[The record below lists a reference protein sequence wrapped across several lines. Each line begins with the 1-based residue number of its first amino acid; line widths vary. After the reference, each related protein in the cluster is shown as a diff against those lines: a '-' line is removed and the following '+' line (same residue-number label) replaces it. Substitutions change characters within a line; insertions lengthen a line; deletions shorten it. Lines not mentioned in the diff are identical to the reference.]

1 MKHIRLFEPI
11 RINRLAVG
19 NRTVMPA
26 MGLHFTDDYTFNDRY
41 SAFYRRR
48 AHGGVGLMIVGPL
61 AIDLVGGAPVMPGL
75 FDDSNM
81 QTIQALNT
89 ELHRDTKAKLGVQLF
104 HMGRNAPARLF
115 TGEPALAPSA
125 VRSRLTGDVPKAMT
139 EEDIDRVQ
147 VSFVR
152 AAERAV
158 AAGFDFIEIIA
169 CTGYL
174 ISQFL
179 SPLTNLRTDGYGGS
193 WENRM
198 RFGLETIR
206 RVRAAIGPDV
216 ALGIRV
222 AGNDFME
229 GSNTNDESALF
240 CAEAEK
246 AGVDAINVTGGWH
259 ETLVPQLT
267 QAVPPGAYAY
277 LARGI
282 RDKVSIPVF
291 ASNRLGDP
299 DVAERVLRSGAAD
312 MICWGRPLIAEPDL
326 PRKVREGRI
335 DEIIRCVSCNQGCFD
350 SIFLGRGIFC
360 AVNPTVGR
368 EGAAVPAAD
377 SSQCRKVFVAG
388 GGPAGMQFALTASE
402 LGHAVTLFEKE
413 KNLGGQ
419 IPVAAGPPAKGELLH
434 IRDGMVGRLLKRN
447 VEIRCGRP
455 LTVDDVKRGRP
466 DVVVVATGA
475 QPIAIRV
482 PGSDKPHVVD
492 AWDILR
498 GDVAHIGKKVVIVG
512 GNAVGCETAEW
523 IATDGLPDPETF
535 MFLSCHGAEKSEKLK
550 TLGICNGRRITVID
564 MVDRIGANVG
574 PSTRWVL
581 MQSLKKHEVQ
591 LRTGTRLVEIGDD
604 AVVVETDAG
613 RERIEADTVV
623 MAVGSRSVNDL
634 VEDLR
639 PLGVEVLVIGDA
651 KTPRKF
657 SDAIAEGYEEAL
669 GI

>member
-11 RINRLAVG
+11 RIHRLAVE

-26 MGLHFTDDYTFNDRY
+26 MGLHYTDDYTFNDRY
-41 SAFYRRR
+41 SAFYRTR

-61 AIDLVGGAPVMPGL
+61 AVDLYGGAPVMPGL
-75 FDDSNM
+75 FDDRNM
-81 QTIQALNT
+81 KIISALNA
-89 ELHRDTKAKLGVQLF
+89 EMHRDTKAKIGVQLF
-104 HMGRNAPARLF
+104 HMGRNAPTRLF

-139 EEDIDRVQ
+139 EEDIERVQ
-147 VSFVR
+147 DSFAR
-152 AAERAV
+152 AAGRAV

-174 ISQFL
+174 VSQFL

-198 RFGLETIR
+198 RFGLELIR
-206 RVRAAIGPDV
+206 RVRAAVGPDI

-229 GSNTNDESALF
+229 GSNTNAESALF
-240 CAEAEK
+240 CSEAEK
-246 AGVDAINVTGGWH
+246 AGIDAINVTGGWH

-267 QAVPPGAYAY
+267 QGVPPGAYAY

-282 RDKVSIPVF
+282 REKVSVPVF

-312 MICWGRPLIAEPDL
+312 MICWGRPLIADPDL
-326 PRKVREGRI
+326 PRKVREGRL

-350 SIFLGRGIFC
+350 SVFLARGIFC
-360 AVNPTVGR
+360 AVNPTVGH
-368 EGAAVPAAD
+368 EGEPPAEK
-377 SSQCRKVFVAG
+377 SLKRKNVFVAG
-388 GGPAGMQFALTASE
+388 GGPAGMQFALTASGR
-402 LGHAVTLFEKE
+402 GHAVTIFEKE
-413 KNLGGQ
+413 QGLGGQ

-434 IRDGMVGRLLKRN
+434 IRDGMAKRLGRTD
-447 VEIRCGRP
+447 VEIRLGRS
-455 LTVDDVKRGRP
+455 LTAEDVKRERP
-466 DVVVVATGA
+466 DAVVVATGA
-475 QPIAIRV
+475 EPIAIRV
-482 PGSDKPHVVD
+482 PGIDKPHVVD
-492 AWDILR
+492 AWDVLR
-498 GDVAHIGKKVVIVG
+498 GNVAHIGKRVVVVG

-535 MFLSCHGAEKSEKLK
+535 MFLACHGAEAPEKLQS
-550 TLGICNGRRITVID
+550 LGVCNGRGITVID

-581 MQSLKKHEVQ
+581 MQSLKRHGVE
-591 LRTGTRLVEIGDD
+591 LRTGTRLVEILDD
-604 AVVVETDAG
+604 AVVVETGAG
-613 RERIEADTVV
+613 RERIGADTVV
-623 MAVGSRSVNDL
+623 MAVGSRSVNGL
-634 VEDLR
+634 VEELR
-639 PLGVEVLVIGDA
+639 PTGVEVIVIGDA

-657 SDAIAEGYEEAL
+657 SDAIAEGYAEARNL
-669 GI
+669 

>member
-1 MKHIRLFEPI
+1 MKHVRLFEPI
-11 RINRLAVG
+11 RINRLAVE

-41 SAFYRRR
+41 SAFYRAR

-61 AIDLVGGAPVMPGL
+61 AIDLYGGAPVMPGL
-75 FDDSNM
+75 FDDRNRKA
-81 QTIQALNT
+81 IEALNA
-89 ELHRDTKAKLGVQLF
+89 ELHRDTKAKIGVQLF
-104 HMGRNAPARLF
+104 HMGRNAPTRLF

-125 VRSRLTGDVPKAMT
+125 VRSRLTGEVPKAMT
-139 EEDIDRVQ
+139 EEDIERVQ
-147 VSFVR
+147 DSFAR
-152 AAERAV
+152 AAGRAV

-174 ISQFL
+174 VSQFL

-198 RFGLETIR
+198 RFGLELIR
-206 RVRAAIGPDV
+206 RVRAAVGPDI

-229 GSNTNDESALF
+229 GSSTNAESALF

-267 QAVPPGAYAY
+267 QGVPPGAYAY

-282 RDKVSIPVF
+282 REKVSVPVF

-312 MICWGRPLIAEPDL
+312 MICWGRPLIADPDL
-326 PRKVREGRI
+326 PRKVREGRL

-360 AVNPTVGR
+360 AVNPTVGH
-368 EGAAVPAAD
+368 EGEPPAAK
-377 SSQCRKVFVAG
+377 SSKRKKVFVAG

-413 KNLGGQ
+413 ERLGGQ

-434 IRDGMVGRLLKRN
+434 IRDGMTRRLGRTN
-447 VEIRCGRP
+447 VEIRLGRS
-455 LTVDDVKRGRP
+455 LTADDVKRERP
-466 DVVVVATGA
+466 DAVAVATGA
-475 QPIAIRV
+475 EPISIRV
-482 PGSDKPHVVD
+482 PGTDKPHVVD
-492 AWDILR
+492 AWDVLK
-498 GDVAHIGKKVVIVG
+498 GDVARIGKRVVVVG

-535 MFLSCHGAEKSEKLK
+535 MFLACHGAETPEKLRS
-550 TLGICNGRRITVID
+550 LGVCNGRGITVID

-581 MQSLKKHEVQ
+581 MQSLNRHGVE
-591 LRTGTRLVEIGDD
+591 LRTGTRLAEILDD
-604 AVVVETDAG
+604 AVVVETGAG
-613 RERIEADTVV
+613 RERIGADTVV
-623 MAVGSRSVNDL
+623 MAVGSRSVNGL
-634 VEDLR
+634 VEEIR
-639 PLGVEVLVIGDA
+639 PLGVEVIVIGDA

-657 SDAIAEGYEEAL
+657 SDAIAEGYEEARNL
-669 GI
+669 

>member
-11 RINRLAVG
+11 RIHRLAVE

-26 MGLHFTDDYTFNDRY
+26 MGLHYTDDYTFNDRY
-41 SAFYRRR
+41 SAFYRTR
-48 AHGGVGLMIVGPL
+48 AHGGVGLMIVGPV
-61 AIDLVGGAPVMPGL
+61 AVDLYGGAPVMPGL
-75 FDDSNM
+75 FDDRNM
-81 QTIQALNT
+81 KILSALNA
-89 ELHRDTKAKLGVQLF
+89 ELHRDTKAKIGVQLF
-104 HMGRNAPARLF
+104 HMGRNAPTRLF

-125 VRSRLTGDVPKAMT
+125 VRSRLTGDIPKAMT

-147 VSFVR
+147 DSFAR
-152 AAERAV
+152 AAGRAV
-158 AAGFDFIEIIA
+158 TAGYDFIEIIA

-174 ISQFL
+174 VSQFL

-198 RFGLETIR
+198 RFGLELIR
-206 RVRAAIGPDV
+206 RVRAAVGPDV

-229 GSNTNDESALF
+229 GSNTNTESALF

-246 AGVDAINVTGGWH
+246 AGIDAINVTGGWH

-267 QAVPPGAYAY
+267 QGVPPGAYAY

-282 RDKVSIPVF
+282 REKVSVPVF

-312 MICWGRPLIAEPDL
+312 MICWGRPLIADPDL
-326 PRKVREGRI
+326 PRKVREGRF

-368 EGAAVPAAD
+368 EGAEPVAGP
-377 SSQCRKVFVAG
+377 SRPKKVFVAG
-388 GGPAGMQFALTASE
+388 GGPAGMQFALTASG
-402 LGHAVTLFEKE
+402 LGHTVTLFEKAE
-413 KNLGGQ
+413 SLGGQ
-419 IPVAAGPPAKGELLH
+419 IPIAAGPPAKGELLH
-434 IRDGMVGRLLKRN
+434 IRDGMTRRLGRTN
-447 VEIRCGRP
+447 VEIRCGRS
-455 LTVDDVKRGRP
+455 LTADDVKRERP

-475 QPIAIRV
+475 EPICIRV
-482 PGSDKPHVVD
+482 PGVDKPHVVD
-492 AWDILR
+492 AWDVLK
-498 GDVAHIGKKVVIVG
+498 GDVAHIGEKVVVVG

-523 IATDGLPDPETF
+523 IAADGLPDPETF
-535 MFLSCHGAEKSEKLK
+535 MFLACHNAENEEKLK
-550 TLGICNGRRITVID
+550 ALGTCNGRRITVID

-581 MQSLKKHEVQ
+581 MKNLRQHRVD

-604 AVVVETDAG
+604 AVVVETGAG
-613 RERIEADTVV
+613 KERIEADTVV
-623 MAVGSRSVNDL
+623 MAVGSRSVNGL
-634 VEDLR
+634 AEELR
-639 PLGVEVLVIGDA
+639 PLDARVIVIGDA
-651 KTPRKF
+651 KSPRKF

-669 GI
+669 NI